1 MNLILLDTASES
13 VLWQT
18 EDARTQHV
26 RKVLKMGIGDSF
38 YVGVKRGRIGKA
50 QIVEDGEQGMKLEIK
65 LDTESPPPLPLHVL
79 IGLPRPQ
86 VARRLLR
93 ELPSLGPEKVTFFV
107 AEKSEASYLQSS
119 LWTTDEWKRLIR
131 EGEEQAFCTWT
142 PEIVH
147 TQNLKTA
154 VESLSSSGD
163 RVALDLYEATGKFQA
178 GKPPAHLTIGPE
190 GGWTNSERDSL
201 RSANFEL
208 LSMGE
213 RVMRVETAVI
223 AAIAIWSIHHHFPN
237 HMFSLP

>member
-1 MNLILLDTASES
+1 MNLILLDKASES
-13 VLWQT
+13 VHWPNH
-18 EDARTQHV
+18 DPRTQHV
-26 RKVLKMGIGDSF
+26 RKVLKMGVGDSF
-38 YVGVKRGRIGKA
+38 FVGVERGKIGKA
-50 QIVEDGEQGMKLEIK
+50 QIVEDSEQGMKLEVK
-65 LDTESPPPLPLHVL
+65 LDTDSPSPLPLHVL

-107 AEKSEASYLQSS
+107 ADKSEASYLQSS
-119 LWTTDEWKRLIR
+119 LWTTDEWKRLLR
-131 EGEEQAFCTWT
+131 EGAEQAFCTWT

-147 TQNLKTA
+147 QKNLKTA

-163 RVALDLYEATGKFQA
+163 RVALDLYEATGKLQA
-178 GKPPAHLTIGPE
+178 GKPPTYLAIGSE

-201 RSANFEL
+201 RAANFEL

-223 AAIAIWSIHHHFPN
+223 AAIAIWSAVA
-237 HMFSLP
+237 